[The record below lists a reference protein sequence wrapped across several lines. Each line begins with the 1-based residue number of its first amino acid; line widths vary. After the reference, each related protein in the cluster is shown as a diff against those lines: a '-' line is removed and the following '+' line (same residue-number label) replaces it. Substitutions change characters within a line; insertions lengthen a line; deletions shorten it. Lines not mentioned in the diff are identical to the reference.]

1 MSDLR
6 NKIKNKFLK
15 YIIYIVL
22 GAIWSLS
29 NVGYVKYF
37 GSGFAFF
44 TLSFFIFFIQKE
56 NIKAGIKYSIV
67 FGFSAYLV
75 HFWWMSI
82 PMTIVM
88 GTSLFPVYISAI
100 ALFIGVIVTL
110 SVSLFQAF
118 YYTIVFLISKYMSI
132 NKKIFF
138 YLSFALY
145 GTVIDYFYPKL
156 WADFLGYSQFNNHLL
171 IQSVDLL
178 GISFISMIILLF
190 NSTLAYLYD
199 RFSMKKSLSLPLT
212 LLCSLLLLLAGLN
225 FYGSKRIL
233 YIETLT
239 KKANSKLI
247 ALIQGN
253 NSGLDKRDPERS
265 RNMIRD
271 YNTLTKTI
279 LNEKPDLVVWPE
291 SAIPMW
297 FSDDIY
303 EFSSVK
309 HFNRIPLLLGTLYRQ
324 YTEDSYKIFNSLILI
339 DENNNKKDIYFKNK
353 LLPFTE
359 EVPFDFLDFIMP
371 LIGLKEFTAGD
382 DPQILT
388 SGEINAAVNICY
400 EAIIP
405 DYIRKSIQIK
415 DSKANVIINATN
427 DSWFG
432 KTIEPEMHL
441 RISSIRSIENRR
453 YLVRVTCT
461 GYSVVVNAL
470 GHIEYRSGLYV
481 PEAHVHKVPL
491 LEIDTVYQQG
501 GWLFVYIFGLILFA
515 LLLIIFMIKY
525 RMKLNILKIESEIK
539 HLEKLRKSWLN

>member
-1 MSDLR
+1 MTDLR
-6 NKIKNKFLK
+6 NKIENKFVKYLI
-15 YIIYIVL
+15 YIIL
-22 GAIWSLS
+22 GALWSLS

-56 NIKAGIKYSIV
+56 NIKVGMKYSIV

-88 GTSLFPVYISAI
+88 GSSLFPTYISAI

-110 SVSLFQAF
+110 FVSLFQAF
-118 YYTIVFLISKYMSI
+118 YYTIVFLVSKYMSF
-132 NKKIFF
+132 NKKIYF

-145 GTVIDYFYPKL
+145 GTVLDYFYPKI

-178 GISFISMIILLF
+178 GISLISMIILLF
-190 NSTLAYLYD
+190 NATFAFLYD
-199 RFSMKKSLSLPLT
+199 RFSMNKSLTLPLT
-212 LLCSLLLLLAGLN
+212 LLCSLLLIVAGLN

-233 YIETLT
+233 HIETLSN
-239 KKANSKLI
+239 KANSKSI

-253 NSGLDKRDPERS
+253 NSGLDKRDPDRS

-271 YNTLTKTI
+271 YNALTKTI

-297 FSDDIY
+297 FSDDIFD
-303 EFSSVK
+303 FSSIK
-309 HFNRIPLLLGTLYRQ
+309 HFNRVPLLLGTLYRQ
-324 YTEDSYKIFNSLILI
+324 YTENSYKIFNSLILI

-359 EVPFDFLDFIMP
+359 DVPFDFLDFIMP

-382 DPQILT
+382 GPRILS

-405 DYIRKSIQIK
+405 DYIRKSIKIK

-491 LEIDTVYQQG
+491 LEIDTVYQNG

-515 LLLIIFMIKY
+515 LLLIIVLIKY
-525 RMKLNILKIESEIK
+525 RIRLNILKIQSEIK
-539 HLEKLRKSWLN
+539 HKEKLIKSWLN